1 MLKNTPEKYGMIT
14 KILHASIGS
23 IIIYLLYLG
32 YTMLEMENSPEKWQE
47 YATHKSFGMVVLF
60 LVSLFYIWKIFNS
73 KVDESP
79 AVNYL
84 AKILSK
90 VVKFS
95 LLTIMLLYPLTGYIM
110 SSAGGHE
117 IVMFDKVS
125 IPLLIEKGS
134 TLFGYNIGD
143 IAHAIHGYLFYITL
157 GLLSLH
163 ILGALY
169 HHFILKDDVLKRMTI
184 K

>member
-1 MLKNTPEKYGMIT
+1 MIKNTPEKYGIVT
-14 KILHASIGS
+14 KLLHASIGS

-32 YTMLEMENSPEKWQE
+32 YTMSGMENSPEKWGN

-60 LVSLFYIWKIFNS
+60 LASFFYIWKLFNS
-73 KVDESP
+73 KVDEAP

-90 VVKFS
+90 VVKLS

-110 SSAGGHE
+110 SSAGGHD
-117 IVMFDKVS
+117 IVMFDKISV
-125 IPLLIEKGS
+125 PLLIEKGS
-134 TLFGYNIGD
+134 MLFGYNIGD
-143 IAHAIHGYLFYITL
+143 IAHSVHGYLFYITL
-157 GLLSLH
+157 GLLGLH

-169 HHFILKDDVLKRMTI
+169 HNFILKDDVLKRMTI

>member
-1 MLKNTPEKYGMIT
+1 MFKNTSEKYGIIT
-14 KILHASIGS
+14 KLLHVSIGS
-23 IIIYLLYLG
+23 LIIYLLYLG
-32 YTMLEMENSPEKWQE
+32 YTMSGMENSPEKWGD
-47 YATHKSFGMVVLF
+47 YATHKSFGMIVLF
-60 LVSLFYIWKIFNS
+60 LASFFYIWKLFDS
-73 KVDESP
+73 KIDEVP

-90 VVKFS
+90 IVKFS
-95 LLTIMLLYPLTGYIM
+95 LLIIMLLYPLTGYIM
-110 SSAGGHE
+110 SSAGGHD
-117 IVMFDKVS
+117 IIMFDKIS

-134 TLFGYNIGD
+134 NLFGYNIGD
-143 IAHAIHGYLFYITL
+143 IAHSVHGYLFYITL
-157 GLLSLH
+157 GSLFLH